1 MAAIDGKI
9 LLTNNDCYKRN
20 ARMIP
25 RGIVVHSTGC
35 ENPNLK
41 RYIAPDDGTLGKND
55 YGNDWNRGGLD
66 VCVHAFIGKNKNGEV
81 KTYQTLPFDVCC
93 WGCGG
98 GWNGSYNYDPPYI
111 QFEMCEDDLTDK
123 SYCLKCYNKAVEL
136 CAHLCKVYN
145 LSPSNIV
152 SHREAYLKGYASQHG
167 DPHNWWDR
175 FGLTMDG
182 FRADV
187 ANKLT
192 NRVFKV
198 KDKCRLYAK
207 PYKDPVGH
215 SVASFAIVKG
225 TELKL
230 LGEAE
235 TAGWSKV
242 SYKGKRLYIM
252 NKYLPLS
259 KLSPFAKV
267 KLARNRRARIV
278 LSSGKLGKI
287 PRTLKKGTEI
297 KIIGK
302 IIAGKYKG
310 YKLVKV
316 GDKSYYLKSAK

>member
-1 MAAIDGKI
+1 MSAIDGKI

-25 RGIVVHSTGC
+25 QGIVVHSTGAN
-35 ENPNLK
+35 NPTLR
-41 RYIAPDDGTLGKND
+41 RYIAPDDGIIGRND

-187 ANKLT
+187 ANRLT

-198 KDKCRLYAK
+198 KDKCRLYK
-207 PYKDPVGH
+207 EPYKDPVGN
-215 SVASFAIVKG
+215 SVASFAVKKG
-225 TELKL
+225 TEVRFI
-230 LGEAE
+230 GESVS
-235 TAGWSKV
+235 GWSKI
-242 SYKGKRLYIM
+242 SYKGKHLYII
-252 NKYLPLS
+252 NSNLPISGLR
-259 KLSPFAKV
+259 PFAKV
-267 KLARNRRARIV
+267 KLARNRKARLV
-278 LSSGKLGKI
+278 VDNKLSKI
-287 PRTLKKGTEI
+287 PRTLKKGSVI
-297 KIIGK
+297 KVIGK
-302 IIAGKYKG
+302 ITSGKYKG
-310 YKLVKV
+310 YKLVKS
-316 GDKSYYLKSAK
+316 GKKFYYLKSK

>member
-25 RGIVVHSTGC
+25 QGIVVHSTGAN
-35 ENPNLK
+35 NPTLR
-41 RYIAPDDGTLGKND
+41 RYIAPDDGIIGKNEF
-55 YGNDWNRGGLD
+55 GNDWNRSGLD
-66 VCVHAFIGKNKNGEV
+66 VCVHAFIGKDKNGEV
-81 KTYQTLPFDVCC
+81 KTYQTLPFDICC

-98 GWNGSYNYDPPYI
+98 GYNGSYNYNPAYI
-111 QFEMCEDDLTDK
+111 QFEMCEDDLSDRA
-123 SYCLKCYNKAVEL
+123 YAVKCYNKAVEL
-136 CAHLCKVYN
+136 CAHLCKLYN
-145 LSPSNIV
+145 ITPSHIV
-152 SHREAYLKGYASQHG
+152 SHKEASEKGYASQHG

-182 FRADV
+182 FRKEVSAKLLNRDV
-187 ANKLT
+187 N
-192 NRVFKV
+192 V
-198 KDKCRLYAK
+198 KKNCRLYK
-207 PYKDPVGH
+207 EPYKDPVGN
-215 SVASFAIVKG
+215 SVASFAVKKG
-225 TELKL
+225 TEVRFI
-230 LGEAE
+230 GEAK
-235 TAGWSKV
+235 TAGWSKI